1 MNTKQT
7 VKGFTIIEVVLVL
20 AIAGLI
26 FLMVFVALPALQA
39 GQRDT
44 ARKNDASTVLS
55 AVNTYVSGNR
65 GAFPTTAQLTGTTA
79 AAAPHTGFNTPGS
92 FAREVSSNTEAIR
105 VQAAGT
111 LTAAVRVGEVVVTQ
125 RTTCGATG
133 TVGANS
139 IATQTLVAGTTNQY
153 TVTTFLEGGGGVS
166 YCAQS

>member
-7 VKGFTIIEVVLVL
+7 LKGFTIIEVVLVL

-26 FLMVFVALPALQA
+26 FLMVFIALPALQA

-65 GAFPTTAQLTGTTA
+65 GTFPTTAQLTGGTA
-79 AAAPHTGFNTPGS
+79 ASGHSGFNTPGQ
-92 FAREVSSNTEAIR
+92 FVKDVSSNTEGVR
-105 VQAAGT
+105 VQTAGAT
-111 LTAAVRVGEVVVTQ
+111 SAAVQSGEIVVTQ

-133 TVGANS
+133 TQSGGT
-139 IATQTLVAGTTNQY
+139 ATQTLVAGTNNQY